1 MTDLSRDPHAFH
13 ALKDGPGFGPEAPS
27 TDDSERP
34 FGLADRIRPYRP
46 GPRAQEAVQR
56 LMADLTGKR
65 LPDPMLP
72 AHLREDET
80 ALARESRHPRPRAL
94 ALACMQ
100 TALRP
105 CLFTE
110 PRS

>member
-1 MTDLSRDPHAFH
+1 MTDLSRDPHALH
-13 ALKDGPGFGPEAPS
+13 ALKDGPGLSSEAPS
-27 TDDSERP
+27 TGYSERP

-46 GPRAQEAVQR
+46 APCAQAAVQR
-56 LMADLTGKR
+56 PMADLTGKR

-72 AHLREDET
+72 AHAREDET

-94 ALACMQ
+94 ALARVQ

-105 CLFTE
+105 CCFTE